1 MIFAKAKLKTV
12 TNFDKSRC
20 EDCHK
25 LEKLKSLVEKV

>member
-1 MIFAKAKLKTV
+1 MIFAKAKLRTV

-25 LEKLKSLVEKV
+25 LEKFN